1 MDVDDSDSEDDDDE
15 EDSDAAS
22 DFLERSANG
31 RRFLNKVTGG
41 GGSAW
46 APGADGHP
54 LVVLT
59 RRCGGRGGHL
69 ALRTGL
75 CPPRAPFLH
84 YHWRFSLFF
93 PPHRCTLI
101 TGLP

>member
-1 MDVDDSDSEDDDDE
+1 MDVDDSDSEDGDDD

-59 RRCGGRGGHL
+59 RRCGGRGG
-69 ALRTGL
+69 GGGG
-75 CPPRAPFLH
+75 
-84 YHWRFSLFF
+84 WQ
-93 PPHRCTLI
+93 
-101 TGLP
+101 